1 MVPAISEKILHICN
15 KIDIHRPPYDAMQ
28 DRTAAALRR
37 MQRTAG
43 QSEQEMPGHA
53 SGTTSPNDTGCRGH
67 PENASPPQGR
77 KRQMP
82 QLSATAFTPCYYPIS
97 VHPAKK
103 RKGRA
108 FEALPFH
115 TEYFRIVLQLLG
127 MKIERTLERTGHLVA
142 GIARKVERQRVG
154 LPAAGHGHRTFLD
167 AGIARYGIILH
178 PNIPRTVRKLRMGIT
193 ERTAADLTDFR
204 RYRSAVEVGDY
215 RIGSVRQI
223 IFVVI
228 VLSQY
233 LAGNLQAHLIAGA
246 CKHIYPVV

>member
-1 MVPAISEKILHICN
+1 MDATVSLSSLFSRFPRHSIVAVPFAAAMVPAISEKILHICN
-15 KIDIHRPPYDAMQ
+15 KIDIHRPLYDAMQ

-103 RKGRA
+103 RKGKA
-108 FEALPFH
+108 FEALPFPC
-115 TEYFRIVLQLLG
+115 RILSDCPA
-127 MKIERTLERTGHLVA
+127 IIGH
-142 GIARKVERQRVG
+142 E
-154 LPAAGHGHRTFLD
+154 H
-167 AGIARYGIILH
+167 
-178 PNIPRTVRKLRMGIT
+178 
-193 ERTAADLTDFR
+193 
-204 RYRSAVEVGDY
+204 
-215 RIGSVRQI
+215 
-223 IFVVI
+223 
-228 VLSQY
+228 
-233 LAGNLQAHLIAGA
+233 
-246 CKHIYPVV
+246 